1 MPNVHRARQAAFAA
15 HTKAKAERATD
26 AEARAAAEAAWDAT
40 VDDEEEGESS

>member
-15 HTKAKAERATD
+15 HTRAKAEGRSD

-40 VDDEEEGESS
+40 VEDEEEAES